1 MLRTRLL
8 LGCLL
13 GGGSEQPHAGHMPA
27 SRQFWGCLEY
37 PHAGDMFALRHF
49 WGCSEQRHGM
59 DTAALGVPF
68 GGPQG
73 SPKPGTHL
81 IQGILVGLWELAP
94 HRASCSQPR
103 QIPNLHGAAEPPP
116 QPFPRTC
123 TPKRQHGAG
132 GHCCGVG
139 GWQGTIEPQGS
150 PQKNPGAGE
159 GTAGSSS
166 NRGAGHGDEPPTA
179 GTCLSQL
186 LSINRQC
193 QRRRCAGYAGAQ
205 RGWPPG
211 TVAPRHRGLPRLG
224 GKATQRERRLLLVL
238 LCFAFFSLPFLSHF
252 VFVFSSFICRSLTS
266 SVLTRGERRP
276 TVTPTRGE
284 RPPMVTPT
292 RGRAAE
298 PHRPSLPGSPH
309 GTAPLPGHGERL
321 PKPYRACRSSCPLG
335 PPCRRALTPRPPAR
349 SRCTAAP
356 TPRPSPNA
364 PPWACRRPPP
374 VKHTRKPPSGAQTR
388 L

>member
-1 MLRTRLL
+1 M
-8 LGCLL
+8 
-13 GGGSEQPHAGHMPA
+13 
-27 SRQFWGCLEY
+27 
-37 PHAGDMFALRHF
+37 
-49 WGCSEQRHGM
+49 
-59 DTAALGVPF
+59 
-68 GGPQG
+68 
-73 SPKPGTHL
+73 
-81 IQGILVGLWELAP
+81 GLWELAP

-166 NRGAGHGDEPPTA
+166 NRSAGHGDEPPTA

-193 QRRRCAGYAGAQ
+193 QRRRCAGYAGAR

-276 TVTPTRGE
+276 TVTPTHGE
-284 RPPMVTPT
+284 RPPMVTLT